1 MAILNL
7 IMRWVHLF
15 SAATAIGSAMFLRLV
30 LLPSVSGLSDE
41 ARTRLLV
48 NLAKPFRLLV
58 HSAIAGLL
66 LSGLYN
72 THVLWKTT
80 IFPYP
85 LIYATKVSL
94 AAAIFIIAILLTSS
108 NPKWTAFQADRKKW
122 LTVNLVL
129 VAALVALSA
138 YLRTL
143 HQ

>member
-1 MAILNL
+1 MVILNL

-15 SAATAIGSAMFLRLV
+15 SAATVIGSAMFLRLV
-30 LLPSVSGLSDE
+30 LFPAVLELSDE

-48 NLAKPFRLLV
+48 NLAKPFRILV

-80 IFPYP
+80 IHPYF

-108 NPKWTAFQADRKKW
+108 NPTWTAFQADRKKW
-122 LTVNLVL
+122 LTVDLVL
-129 VAALVALSA
+129 VAVLVALSA

-143 HQ
+143 HR